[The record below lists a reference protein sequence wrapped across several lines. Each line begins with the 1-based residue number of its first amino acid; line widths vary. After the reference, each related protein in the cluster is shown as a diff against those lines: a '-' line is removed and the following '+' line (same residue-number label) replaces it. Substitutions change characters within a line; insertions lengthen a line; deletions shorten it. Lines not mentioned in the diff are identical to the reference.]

1 MPRRAV
7 DLNLLTALEA
17 LLAER
22 SVTRAAARIGLSQP
36 ATSHALSR
44 LRTLFQD
51 PLLERVGSV
60 MKLTARGEALE
71 PRVATALAA
80 VRAVLGP
87 PAAFDPLKAR
97 GALRLASSD
106 FLQVMVLPA
115 LIERLTIEAPRI
127 DVAIHPSSHL
137 VASGLVGGDF
147 DFALAPMR
155 ESPADLRSEP
165 LFADQFVS
173 VVRKGHPLLRGRMTV
188 ERFAAARH
196 AFTAPAGTSGGIV
209 DQALAERGASRR
221 VMLQAAQFLVMP
233 FIVASTDLVL
243 TLPKGVAKLFQRR
256 LPLLAFKPPL
266 ELEPFTISLIWH
278 ARSERDPLSSYLRRT
293 LIEVAKRA
301 ARAR

>member
-1 MPRRAV
+1 MA
-7 DLNLLTALEA
+7 ALEA
-17 LLAER
+17 ELAGGQRSQHLL
-22 SVTRAAARIGLSQP
+22 
-36 ATSHALSR
+36 
-44 LRTLFQD
+44 
-51 PLLERVGSV
+51 VGSGH
-60 MKLTARGEALE
+60 ARRHPEARE
-71 PRVATALAA
+71 HRHH
-80 VRAVLGP
+80 R
-87 PAAFDPLKAR
+87 
-97 GALRLASSD
+97 
-106 FLQVMVLPA
+106 
-115 LIERLTIEAPRI
+115 IERCF
-127 DVAIHPSSHL
+127 
-137 VASGLVGGDF
+137 GG
-147 DFALAPMR
+147 
-155 ESPADLRSEP
+155 
-165 LFADQFVS
+165 
-173 VVRKGHPLLRGRMTV
+173 MTV

-256 LPLLAFKPPL
+256 LPLVAFKPPL